1 MKDIGFGVNGYSVPN
16 PFGDQNDPGWTG
28 YGDLVSI
35 IAHGIAD
42 SQGDAYAEYSS
53 EFDGYAK
60 AAVDA
65 LKKHNA
71 GISTNGINVWGS
83 PADIK
88 AVMRALYSD
97 SIIEDV
103 RTQVRHWR
111 EECGKVHAHRL
122 EMLDVLKRAIAVW
135 DAEAFDEAAADA
147 VLKSAIETVARL
159 EPRT

>member
-1 MKDIGFGVNGYSVPN
+1 MSDE
-16 PFGDQNDPGWTG
+16 
-28 YGDLVSI
+28 DLVSI

-42 SQGDAYAEYSS
+42 AQGDAYAEYSS
-53 EFDGYAK
+53 EFDGYAR

-65 LKKHNA
+65 LKKRNA
-71 GISTNGINVWGS
+71 GLSTNGINVWGG

-111 EECGKVHAHRL
+111 EECGKIEARRAALL
-122 EMLDVLKRAIAVW
+122 EALELCLIRDPSLKANAMVMEAIATE
-135 DAEAFDEAAADA
+135 EAR
-147 VLKSAIETVARL
+147 K
-159 EPRT
+159 

>member
-1 MKDIGFGVNGYSVPN
+1 MSD
-16 PFGDQNDPGWTG
+16 DE
-28 YGDLVSI
+28 LVSI

-42 SQGDAYAEYSS
+42 AQGDAYAEYAS
-53 EFDGYAK
+53 EFDGYAR

-65 LKKHNA
+65 LKANLA
-71 GISTNGINVWGS
+71 GLSTNGINVWGT

-111 EECGKVHAHRL
+111 EYAGKVEAQKAT
-122 EMLDVLKRAIAVW
+122 MLDCLNRVVAVLGDGV
-135 DAEAFDEAAADA
+135 FDELAADTLLSDA
-147 VLKSAIETVARL
+147 RALIERFK
-159 EPRT
+159 